1 MCSKT
6 NKKLSYKYL
15 KFLQKQLKNRSSMV
29 YANVCSTPNNYIN
42 YENITETSE
51 PVRTKKETTLIISV
65 LV

>member
-1 MCSKT
+1 MCSAT
-6 NKKLSYKYL
+6 NKKFSYKNRE
-15 KFLQKQLKNRSSMV
+15 FFQKQSKNRSSMV

>member
-1 MCSKT
+1 
-6 NKKLSYKYL
+6 
-15 KFLQKQLKNRSSMV
+15 MV

-42 YENITETSE
+42 YENITETSK